1 MASSVIAVGLIIAAT
16 GFVAINVLQDMKH
29 METQVKTG
37 FSKSTKICYYR
48 EWFEPQMTKWEAALI
63 LNVSHT
69 ANKGKIRDA
78 HG

>member
-37 FSKSTKICYYR
+37 FSKSTKI
-48 EWFEPQMTKWEAALI
+48 FSPAL
-63 LNVSHT
+63 LPLWQL
-69 ANKGKIRDA
+69 
-78 HG
+78 